1 MMTMTLEGYGFKVT
15 AATNVTES
23 LKLITTEAFDNVTVT
38 GRELT
43 QREKELC
50 KQISAETNPQ
60 VLALV
65 TELNH
70 LLQNQ
75 PLQELRIPNAV

>member
-1 MMTMTLEGYGFKVT
+1 VEQGRV
-15 AATNVTES
+15 VDTEIGIS
-23 LKLITTEAFDNVTVT
+23 GPFNVTVT

>member
-1 MMTMTLEGYGFKVT
+1 VILTPFKVS
-15 AATNVTES
+15 AM
-23 LKLITTEAFDNVTVT
+23 

-50 KQISAETNPQ
+50 KQISAETNSHRI
-60 VLALV
+60 LALV
-65 TELNH
+65 TELND

-75 PLQELRIPNAV
+75 PVQELRVETRSDAISGSRFLAGK